1 MPAST
6 PISLDSPAIHLD
18 VAPGGEIILRG
29 AYEIAGMGTV
39 IDAATLTAPGAG
51 PVPGGMIDFE
61 PGGFHLTSRNPETHE
76 VHLIATGD
84 PAEACAAVGVAAPCL
99 PIRAQ
104 KLAIQQLVPLAEW
117 RKQLKGGLSYELVTP
132 PVYAPPPA
140 VVPYLEVAGAVAAV
154 AVIGAL
160 FYRRQ
165 KRQAASPAGR
175 LLTLAR
181 RVQDKLARADAVVA
195 APLAPA
201 IRTALQAL
209 REQRVDASSKEGQR
223 IAAVLQ
229 RVDARL
235 DDSMKQARADQEQ
248 QAADEL
254 VQEFE
259 AALEAADEATLA
271 AGAPQRR

>member
-29 AYEIAGMGTV
+29 AYELAGLGTV
-39 IDAATLTAPGAG
+39 IDAATITQPGMG
-51 PVPGGMIDFE
+51 PVPGGLIDLE
-61 PGGFHLTSRNPETHE
+61 NGGFHLTSRNPETHE

-84 PAEACAAVGVAAPCL
+84 QGQACSAVGVASPCL

-104 KLAIQQLVPLAEW
+104 KLAVNQLMTLAEW
-117 RKQLKGGLSYELVTP
+117 RKLLKGGLSVEVIAP

-140 VVPYLEVAGAVAAV
+140 ALPYLEAF
-154 AVIGAL
+154 GAL
-160 FYRRQ
+160 LAAGVLGTLLWRRRKQ
-165 KRQAASPAGR
+165 RASSPQGR

-181 RVQDKLARADAVVA
+181 QVEEKLARADAVLS

-201 IRTALQAL
+201 VRTAMKAL

-223 IAAVLQ
+223 IATVLQ

-235 DDSMKQARADQEQ
+235 DDSMKRAREDREQ

-259 AALEAADEATLA
+259 AALEAADEATGA
-271 AGAPQRR
+271 AFQRK